1 MESGCRHLQHRSIGI
16 LFWRRTSLSIESR
29 VRVAGFRVLFK
40 IPERI
45 LKMLGGSG
53 TEGSF
58 GARVHSIR
66 RSLFGKE
73 NNLGVERSVNYKFVA
88 VLSLL
93 GFSPGELLMPSY
105 TRCDLEKDLFSSL
118 SVSPLLRLRE
128 GQVGQ
133 EVRQTTTSSTGVEPF
148 PAKEPEVEV
157 DRILLPI
164 GCTEAAARSVLHVRD
179 TP

>member
-1 MESGCRHLQHRSIGI
+1 M
-16 LFWRRTSLSIESR
+16 FWRRTSLSIESR

-73 NNLGVERSVNYKFVA
+73 NNFGVERSVNYKFVA
-88 VLSLL
+88 VLSRL

-105 TRCDLEKDLFSSL
+105 TRCGLEKDLFSSL

-128 GQVGQ
+128 GQVLQ
-133 EVRQTTTSSTGVEPF
+133 HVIQVARRPRDVEPLS
-148 PAKEPEVEV
+148 AKEPEV
-157 DRILLPI
+157 L
-164 GCTEAAARSVLHVRD
+164 G
-179 TP
+179 

>member
-1 MESGCRHLQHRSIGI
+1 MESGCRYLQHRSIGI
-16 LFWRRTSLSIESR
+16 SFWRRTSLSIESR

-45 LKMLGGSG
+45 LKMPGGAG
-53 TEGSF
+53 TEGPF

-105 TRCDLEKDLFSSL
+105 TRCDLEKDFFSSL

-128 GQVGQ
+128 GQVLQ
-133 EVRQTTTSSTGVEPF
+133 HVIQVARRPRDVEPF
-148 PAKEPEVEV
+148 SAKEPEV
-157 DRILLPI
+157 L
-164 GCTEAAARSVLHVRD
+164 G
-179 TP
+179 

>member
-73 NNLGVERSVNYKFVA
+73 NNFGVERSVNYKFVA

-105 TRCDLEKDLFSSL
+105 TRCGLEKDLFSSL

-128 GQVGQ
+128 GQVLQ
-133 EVRQTTTSSTGVEPF
+133 HVIQVARRPRDVEPLS
-148 PAKEPEVEV
+148 AKEPEV
-157 DRILLPI
+157 L
-164 GCTEAAARSVLHVRD
+164 G
-179 TP
+179 